1 MIYKDFHGKKLSR
14 LAFGTMRL
22 PLIDGKIDEKQTFEM
37 VDLALDSGVNYF
49 DTAYPYHGGMSEIV
63 VGKALARHD
72 RDSFYLAT
80 KFPGHQ
86 ISSSYDP
93 KAIFEEQLNKCGVER
108 FDFYLLHNVYENSIN
123 VYKDEKW
130 KILDYF
136 LEQKRNGRIGHLG
149 FSTHGGLNIIKDF
162 LDYCDG
168 KMEFCQIQL
177 NYLDWGLQN
186 AKAKYELITSY
197 GLPVWVMEPIR
208 GGRLA
213 KLDAMSE
220 AEMKAARPDDSVA
233 SWALRWL
240 MSLSGVTTILS
251 GMSDLAQMKDNIKT
265 FNREDTL
272 SDDERAIIERAVSR
286 MQNSVPCTSCRYCCD
301 GCPAGLDIPMLLSI
315 YNDIKFSPSVN
326 TSMRLDVL
334 PKEKLPSACLKCGKC
349 SRVCPQKIDIP
360 SALAHL
366 TDELSKMP
374 KWADISREREE
385 AAKKLKAQNR

>member
-1 MIYKDFHGKKLSR
+1 MIYKDFHDKKLSR

-22 PLIDGKIDEKQTFEM
+22 PLIDGKIDEKQTFDM
-37 VDLALDSGVNYF
+37 VDLAISSGVNYF

-63 VGKALARHD
+63 VGKALKRHP

-86 ISSSYDP
+86 ISSTYNA
-93 KAIFEEQLNKCGVER
+93 KEIFEEQLEKCGVDH

-149 FSTHGGLNIIKDF
+149 FSTHGGLDIIKDF

-168 KMEFCQIQL
+168 QMEFCQIQL
-177 NYLDWGLQN
+177 NYLDWSLQN

-197 GLPVWVMEPIR
+197 GIPVWVMEPVR

-213 KLDAMSE
+213 KLDEKTE
-220 AEMKAARPDDSVA
+220 AELKAARPDDSIA

-240 MSLSGVTTILS
+240 MSLDGVTTILS
-251 GMSDLAQMKDNIKT
+251 GMSDMAQMRDNLKT
-265 FNREDTL
+265 FEKNDPL
-272 SDDERAIIERAVSR
+272 SESEAEIINRAVSR
-286 MQNSVPCTSCRYCCD
+286 MQNSIPCTSCRYCCD

-315 YNDIKFSPSVN
+315 YNDIRFSPSVN

-334 PKEKLPSACLKCGKC
+334 PHEKLPSACLKCGKC
-349 SRVCPQKIDIP
+349 ARVCPQKIDIP
-360 SALAHL
+360 SALSAL
-366 TDELSKMP
+366 TEALSKMP

-385 AAKKLKAQNR
+385 AAKKLKNSRI

>member
-1 MIYKDFHGKKLSR
+1 MIYRNFKDKKLSR

-22 PLIDGKIDEKQTFEM
+22 PLIDGNIDEKQTFQM

-49 DTAYPYHGGMSEIV
+49 DTAYPYHGGMSEVV
-63 VGKALARHD
+63 VGKALKRHD

-86 ISSSYDP
+86 ISSSYN
-93 KAIFEEQLNKCGVER
+93 AEEIFEEQLNKCGVDR

-136 LEQKRNGRIGHLG
+136 LQQKKNGRIGHLG
-149 FSTHGGLNIIKDF
+149 FSTHGGLNIIEDF

-168 KMEFCQIQL
+168 NMEFCQIQL
-177 NYLDWGLQN
+177 NYLDWQLQN
-186 AKAKYELITSY
+186 AKAKYELLTSK
-197 GLPVWVMEPIR
+197 GIPVWVMEPVR

-213 KLDAMSE
+213 KLDDESE
-220 AEMKAARPDDSVA
+220 AELKAIRPNDSIA
-233 SWALRWL
+233 SYALRWL
-240 MSLSGVTTILS
+240 MGLSGVTTILS
-251 GMSDLAQMKDNIKT
+251 GMSDLKQMRDNIKT
-265 FNREDTL
+265 FEKEDLL
-272 SDDERAIIERAVSR
+272 SEKEAAIIERAVKK

-301 GCPAGLDIPMLLSI
+301 GCPIGLDIPMLLSV

-349 SRVCPQKIDIP
+349 ARVCPQKIDIP
-360 SALAHL
+360 TALGSL
-366 TDELSKMP
+366 TEALSKMP

-385 AAKKLKAQNR
+385 AAKKLKAKR